1 MQPSTLLSLL
11 HFQCLE
17 NLFLYESTAHV
28 MMECLGVYGNQLK
41 KLSVDS
47 PLEDVELNQIL
58 HLCPHL
64 EELYFEWYDD
74 TPLLIIPNFEAM
86 ISLVSVTLKSNIR

>member
-1 MQPSTLLSLL
+1 
-11 HFQCLE
+11 
-17 NLFLYESTAHV
+17 
-28 MMECLGVYGNQLK
+28 MMECLGVYGNQLI
-41 KLSVDS
+41 KLSIDS

-64 EELYFEWYDD
+64 EELYYEWHDD

-86 ISLVSVTLKSNIR
+86 SSLVSVTLKSNTR